1 MDQLLYVLACHPLCT
16 EGVALSRRD
25 RRWRVLHEWTADWG
39 TESST
44 EEEPSSQEIPENQED
59 PWIENVSAFLDR
71 HQWRNQS
78 LVFLVPTEDVV
89 SRKIGFP
96 FKDRRKIQQ
105 ALRFELEGELLE
117 DLEDLRFSIDIRGLD
132 QQNAEV
138 LVLLFGKE
146 RTEKLQRICLERDLL
161 IRSIDCTAYALF
173 RELFQSSSTMHQA
186 DEGKNLLSSEEHAGF
201 QVYLGA
207 DEAFINTIQ
216 GQRLE
221 EIKFFPNRLA
231 ELSAEL
237 TENGKLQ
244 DFLYEFAAGTSEEES
259 HGPRENLE
267 QELEWLCGQ
276 FTRHLRGRDYSS
288 GSRIMIHGI
297 FSPAIEWDGI
307 RFKMRSFPLP
317 EAETLKQR
325 QTFEEDAEESELEE
339 TFVAESEVVGD
350 ESQDPAPDTL
360 DELMEEASRRSEEE
374 ETPEEDTLELP
385 PAVKEEQV
393 PLISQISLLNLTGR
407 QMWGVLGDTREA
419 LHELHEKHSL
429 SLYSDSTPWRR
440 FLHRNRGGVFG
451 LVLFTMVLLG
461 GWYAS
466 LWIHNQSLRDDL
478 KRTDQ
483 LLQNEIQRVF
493 PEGKQSGIESA
504 ISGMSEKIRKRRQ
517 EIKVSKSFEE
527 RNYKTL
533 DFLNRISTLLE
544 EPGEF
549 RIDQMEYGKDR
560 FSMSGSIESYDRL
573 QLLKNGL
580 KEIEEFKDRRIVESN
595 RKSQEGIIFRISI
608 DLK

>member
-1 MDQLLYVLACHPLCT
+1 
-16 EGVALSRRD
+16 
-25 RRWRVLHEWTADWG
+25 
-39 TESST
+39 
-44 EEEPSSQEIPENQED
+44 
-59 PWIENVSAFLDR
+59 
-71 HQWRNQS
+71 
-78 LVFLVPTEDVV
+78 
-89 SRKIGFP
+89 
-96 FKDRRKIQQ
+96 
-105 ALRFELEGELLE
+105 
-117 DLEDLRFSIDIRGLD
+117 
-132 QQNAEV
+132 
-138 LVLLFGKE
+138 
-146 RTEKLQRICLERDLL
+146 
-161 IRSIDCTAYALF
+161 
-173 RELFQSSSTMHQA
+173 
-186 DEGKNLLSSEEHAGF
+186 
-201 QVYLGA
+201 
-207 DEAFINTIQ
+207 
-216 GQRLE
+216 
-221 EIKFFPNRLA
+221 
-231 ELSAEL
+231 
-237 TENGKLQ
+237 
-244 DFLYEFAAGTSEEES
+244 
-259 HGPRENLE
+259 
-267 QELEWLCGQ
+267 
-276 FTRHLRGRDYSS
+276 
-288 GSRIMIHGI
+288 MIHGI

-325 QTFEEDAEESELEE
+325 QTFEEDAEDSELEE

-385 PAVKEEQV
+385 PVVKEEQV

>member
-1 MDQLLYVLACHPLCT
+1 M
-16 EGVALSRRD
+16 
-25 RRWRVLHEWTADWG
+25 
-39 TESST
+39 
-44 EEEPSSQEIPENQED
+44 
-59 PWIENVSAFLDR
+59 
-71 HQWRNQS
+71 
-78 LVFLVPTEDVV
+78 
-89 SRKIGFP
+89 
-96 FKDRRKIQQ
+96 
-105 ALRFELEGELLE
+105 RFELEGELLE

-173 RELFQSSSTMHQA
+173 RELFQSSSTMPQA